1 MRMKKMLILAL
12 IALFYIGISAM
23 VPPQKVVVDKDVGII
38 YVSPS
43 IQATDVIINET
54 NYTMTNNLI
63 TYMPESRSI
72 VSGVEKSDLI
82 VYSNEET
89 FECNIYYTIDRI
101 DLKLPTL
108 TGFEN
113 QPDKYPFAS
122 DLGLRKS

>member
-1 MRMKKMLILAL
+1 MKKMLILAL